1 VKTTLLVRLLAWAT
15 LLALPAGIVA
25 WVLGPAAA
33 WARPATVAPLDRAY
47 LELGLACLA
56 EGELQ
61 PALAELDDAELVVLA
76 GIVGRL
82 LHAYQE
88 GAFESF
94 LALRLPD
101 LAHAAEARAGDAWQ
115 VHELVRELG
124 GDAAGLERC
133 GWVESLRRYWT
144 AYYGEPPVTRFLP
157 ELTAARLYRA
167 GLGARSLADW
177 ERSFEA
183 RCERAGGAAIR
194 HQLVIPHRRDIERV
208 ARDAG
213 PLQWLDLQLAFE
225 TRTGA
230 AGRLLAR
237 FVWDAVL
244 GEWFLQAA
252 TSVYASGAR
261 VERHLIL

>member
-1 VKTTLLVRLLAWAT
+1 MKLTLLVRLLAWAT
-15 LLALPAGIVA
+15 LLALPAGILA
-25 WVLGPAAA
+25 WVRGPAAT
-33 WARPATVAPLDRAY
+33 WARAPVTPLERAH

-61 PALAELDDAELVVLA
+61 PALAELADADLVVLA
-76 GIVGRL
+76 GLVGRL

-101 LAHAAEARAGDAWQ
+101 LEHAAEVRAGDAWQ
-115 VHELVRELG
+115 VQGFVRELG
-124 GDAAGLERC
+124 GELENLERC
-133 GWVESLRRYWT
+133 GWVESLRRYWA
-144 AYYGEPPVTRFLP
+144 AYYAHPPVARFLP
-157 ELTAARLYRA
+157 ERTVARLHRE

-183 RCERAGGAAIR
+183 LRERAGGASIQ
-194 HQLVIPHRRDIERV
+194 HELVIPHRREIERV

-213 PLQWLDLQLAFE
+213 PLQWLDLELAFE
-225 TRTGA
+225 TRCGA

-244 GEWFLQAA
+244 REWFLQAA
-252 TSVYASGAR
+252 TTVYEQGAR